1 MMMLLLACTLSLAG
15 PDVSAAPNPDA
26 KDTLDEPVD
35 LGSLVI
41 DARVPVEV
49 LVDGHKMVQLYTSG
63 HVKLNVAP
71 GHRRLRIYVNG
82 TPEEHAIEILPT
94 GAALVIVGR
103 TGITTGQT
111 SPAVIA
117 QDGTLAQIRFRSV
130 GAVASQIRLGERR
143 IMVQPDEIQPVEMA
157 PGKHNI
163 SIRSSDGTAIWA
175 TGVLT
180 LDGGEVVIQIAEGRL
195 PEVTGDGRFTARGR

>member
-35 LGSLVI
+35 LGSLGI

-111 SPAVIA
+111 SPAA
-117 QDGTLAQIRFRSV
+117 CPCGHTP
-130 GAVASQIRLGERR
+130 ASPRPDRLST
-143 IMVQPDEIQPVEMA
+143 MPDKTTQPV
-157 PGKHNI
+157 
-163 SIRSSDGTAIWA
+163 A
-175 TGVLT
+175 TIKEARRDT
-180 LDGGEVVIQIAEGRL
+180 
-195 PEVTGDGRFTARGR
+195 RGRRSPAM